1 MIEYILIGL
10 SAFLVALFVISQNQ
24 SGCTVLI
31 TGESVR
37 FFGCPVTQ
45 EFSKAVSELKP
56 IVCASFRSRG

>member
-1 MIEYILIGL
+1 MIEHILIGL
-10 SAFLVALFVISQNQ
+10 SAFLVALFVISLNQ

-37 FFGCPVTQ
+37 LLGCPVTQ
-45 EFSKAVSELKP
+45 EFSRAVSELKP